1 METETTSPKSSS
13 EILEDS
19 TRAAQVKHRAVR
31 GFISMSIREVLIGLA
46 YVGANV
52 ALSHIFSEKL
62 YGAFFFFQ
70 FTLTLYTSFT
80 ETGFAGTI
88 IRQREMPDQT
98 ELSTVFYF
106 QQGVVLAMVLILVAI
121 AAPLSDALSLGDND
135 TWTIYGLALG
145 FFISSLRTVPSAL
158 LERELHYQPLAL
170 VEVVQ
175 AIVFYGG
182 TVALALLGWGIW
194 SFAVALIARN
204 CLAVIIV
211 YALKPWL
218 PSLRFNRTGLK
229 AVLIFGL
236 PYQLI
241 TIVSQLKDSLIPVL
255 TLILFGS
262 EQQAILGFALT
273 QAEIPSRLAHVVGRI
288 TFPTFSRL
296 QDNPSAVKTAL
307 EKSLSLLFLT
317 AGVFTMAAAVLAN
330 PLIHYV
336 YGDKWQ
342 SATTAF
348 VLFSFTMLGGYITT
362 PFFPLLSALG
372 YVRAAL
378 IMALT
383 WLGLAWVLGFVFS
396 PIFGYNGI
404 AVASATATLIVAF
417 ILGVLIYRR
426 VKFSFWR
433 SCRSSLIAFVPVA
446 IGLWLA
452 QGLITNFWLL
462 VVVAGV
468 GAVVYLGLVVLLE
481 GRELKSTLQLMLR
494 K

>member
-1 METETTSPKSSS
+1 METETHSSTLSNLS
-13 EILEDS
+13 ENNS
-19 TRAAQVKHRAVR
+19 HTAQVKHRAVR
-31 GFISMSIREVLIGLA
+31 GFISMSIREILIGLA

-88 IRQREMPDQT
+88 IRQREMPDQS

-106 QQGVVLAMVLILVAI
+106 QQGVVLAMVLVLVVI
-121 AAPLSDALSLGDND
+121 AAPLSDALNLGNGGI
-135 TWTIYGLALG
+135 WTIYGLALG

-175 AIVFYGG
+175 AIVFYVG
-182 TVALALLGWGIW
+182 TVLLALLGWGIW

-211 YALKPWL
+211 YCLKPWF
-218 PSLRFNRTGLK
+218 PSRRFNRTGLR
-229 AVLIFGL
+229 AVLTFGL
-236 PYQLI
+236 PYQLV
-241 TIVSQLKDSLIPVL
+241 TIVAQLKDSLIPVL
-255 TLILFGS
+255 TLILFGYGP
-262 EQQAILGFALT
+262 QALLGFALT

-296 QDNPSAVKTAL
+296 QDNPGAVKAAL

-330 PLIHYV
+330 PLIHYI

-342 SATTAF
+342 AATTAF

-378 IMALT
+378 LMALT
-383 WLGLAWVLGFVFS
+383 WLGLAWVLGLAFA

-417 ILGVLIYRR
+417 MLGLLIYSR

-446 IGLWLA
+446 IGLSLA
-452 QGLITNFWLL
+452 QSLITNFWLL
-462 VVVAGV
+462 VLVAGI
-468 GAVVYLGLVVLLE
+468 GAVIYLGLVALLE
-481 GRELKSTLQLMLR
+481 GRELKATLQLMLR